1 MKRCKLLII
10 PCLILAFALS
20 WGVDQGRARAE
31 EISQPTDDG
40 AASDSQQSV
49 PRRKR
54 TTNAARQE
62 AAKRL
67 EQQRAEQL
75 MKETTEAPPSQGT
88 SSPADVK
95 EGPTNE

>member
-10 PCLILAFALS
+10 PCLVMAFALS
-20 WGVDQGRARAE
+20 WGFDQGRARAE
-31 EISQPTDDG
+31 EISQPTDDC
-40 AASDSQQSV
+40 ATSDTQQSV

-54 TTNAARQE
+54 TTNAERQE

-75 MKETTEAPPSQGT
+75 MKETTGAPPPKGRLL
-88 SSPADVK
+88 PPKVK